1 VLVASSHS
9 KAALR
14 DELEEVLLSVG
25 TAPSFKLVP
34 TGVAAAAAA
43 PLVIVATSLASFS
56 FHAASANGVSLT
68 TKAPAA

>member
-1 VLVASSHS
+1 MLVASSHS

-34 TGVAAAAAA
+34 TGVAAAAA

>member
-1 VLVASSHS
+1 MLVASSHS

-34 TGVAAAAAA
+34 TGVAAA
-43 PLVIVATSLASFS
+43 LVIVATSLASFS